1 MTRVDEHGIPCI
13 VQIINIIP
21 EHYAILV
28 CTYFDDEVL
37 LFNRDII
44 NPFSTPYGWDMEKI
58 EQFLINKWLEFK
70 GIKNGNILFENKSE
84 GSASAIYNRTRKER
98 TG

>member
-70 GIKNGNILFENKSE
+70 GIKNGNTIEMVADRDYYAGE
-84 GSASAIYNRTRKER
+84 TVYTKELN
-98 TG
+98 